1 MIKGPAMHAFQGWAG
16 FIALVY
22 ATLAQGAAP
31 APAAKPD
38 LEKGKQVA
46 ATVCAACHGP
56 DGNSPTPV
64 NPVLAGQHAEYIA
77 AQLAAF
83 KAGTRVNPIMTGMS
97 SMLTPDDMRN
107 VGAWF
112 ASQTPKPSAAK
123 DKELAARGQQIWR
136 GGIKQGNVPA
146 CAGCH
151 GAAGAGI
158 PTQYPRLAG
167 QYSELTLAW
176 LKGYASG
183 TRAHPTMAGVASRM
197 TEADMKAVAEYI
209 AGLR

>member
-1 MIKGPAMHAFQGWAG
+1 
-16 FIALVY
+16 VY

-31 APAAKPD
+31 APAPKPD
-38 LEKGKQVA
+38 LERGMQVA
-46 ATVCAACHGP
+46 ATICVACHGP
-56 DGNSPTPV
+56 DGNSPTSV
-64 NPVLAGQHAEYIA
+64 NPILAGQHADYIA
-77 AQLAAF
+77 SQLAAF
-83 KAGTRVNPIMTGMS
+83 KSGARANPIMAGMS
-97 SMLTPDDMRN
+97 AALTPEDMRN

-112 ASQTPKPSAAK
+112 ALQVPKPSAAK
-123 DKELAARGQQIWR
+123 DKALSTRGQQIWR

-158 PTQYPRLAG
+158 PSQYPRLAG

-176 LKGYASG
+176 LKAFAGG
-183 TRAHPTMAGVASRM
+183 GRANPVMAGVASRM
-197 TEADMKAVAEYI
+197 SEADMKAVAEYI

>member
-1 MIKGPAMHAFQGWAG
+1 MRAFRRWAG
-16 FIALVY
+16 LMTIVY

-31 APAAKPD
+31 TPAPRPD
-38 LEKGKQVA
+38 PERGRQVA
-46 ATVCAACHGP
+46 ATVCVACHGL
-56 DGNSPTPV
+56 DGNSLAPA
-64 NPVLAGQHAEYIA
+64 NPILAGQHADYIA

-83 KAGTRVNPIMTGMS
+83 KSGTRANPIMAGMS
-97 SMLTPDDMRN
+97 AALTPEDMRN

-112 ASQTPKPSAAK
+112 SQQVPKPSAAK
-123 DKELAARGQQIWR
+123 DKALAIRGQQIWR

-158 PTQYPRLAG
+158 PSQYPRLAG
-167 QYSELTLAW
+167 QYPELTLAW
-176 LKGYASG
+176 LKAYAGGS
-183 TRAHPTMAGVASRM
+183 RSNPIMAGVASRIS
-197 TEADMKAVAEYI
+197 EADMKAVAEYI